1 MKKFIGIL
9 LTAALAFG
17 AVGCGGTT
25 TNETADE
32 ATTTTA
38 AAVRQYKERLGY
50 SEQWMTEYV
59 YNVVMLAKKEPKQKA
74 NEEK

>member
-25 TNETADE
+25 TETADE
-32 ATTTTA
+32 GATTATT
-38 AAVRQYKERLGY
+38 EG
-50 SEQWMTEYV
+50 T
-59 YNVVMLAKKEPKQKA
+59 KK
-74 NEEK
+74 NGICWI

>member
-17 AVGCGGTT
+17 AVGCGSTT

-38 AAVRQYKERLGY
+38 EGATIVVGASPSPHAEILKAAQPKLSSQPVR
-50 SEQWMTEYV
+50 
-59 YNVVMLAKKEPKQKA
+59 
-74 NEEK
+74 